1 MFEEGLVGRV
11 VSRLFDV
18 SIVRCFDSSMFRR
31 FDVSVVRK
39 IELSNNPIIETMK
52 IKQIL
57 SILEEMAPLAYA
69 EDFDNVGL
77 LLGNQENEATGIL
90 VCHDALESV
99 IDEAIAKKCNLVV
112 CFHPIIFSG
121 LKKITGKNYV
131 ERTVVKAIKNDI
143 AIYAV
148 HTALDNHKNGVNKI
162 FSDALGLINTKI
174 LVPKQNFIQKLVTYT
189 IPENVEKVRNALFE
203 VGAGKIGNYDDCS
216 FSSQG
221 IGTYMGN
228 ENSNPEIG
236 ERFEFVEAQE
246 IKIEVTFEK
255 HLQSKILKTLFSN
268 HVYEEVAYEIYGM
281 QNTHQNIGLGMIG
294 ELEKPM
300 SETDFLAMVK
310 TKMQCGGIRHSE
322 FLNKPIQKVA
332 VLGGSG
338 SFAIKN
344 AIQSGADVFLTADL
358 KYHNFYEA
366 ENQLLLADIG
376 HYESERFTKNYIVD
390 FLKEK
395 ITNFAVVL
403 SEENTNPV
411 KYL

>member
-1 MFEEGLVGRV
+1 
-11 VSRLFDV
+11 
-18 SIVRCFDSSMFRR
+18 
-31 FDVSVVRK
+31 
-39 IELSNNPIIETMK
+39 MK
-52 IKQIL
+52 IKEVRT
-57 SILEEMAPLAYA
+57 ILEEMAPLAYA

-77 LLGNQENEATGIL
+77 LVGNEEDETTGIL

-112 CFHPIIFSG
+112 CFHPILFSG

-131 ERTVVKAIKNDI
+131 ERAVLKAIKNDI

-162 FSDALGLINTKI
+162 FCNALGLKNTKV
-174 LVPKQNFIQKLVTYT
+174 LVPKPNVIQKLVTYT
-189 IPENVEKVRNALFE
+189 IPENAEQVRNALFDA
-203 VGAGKIGNYDDCS
+203 GAGKIGNYEDCS
-216 FSSQG
+216 FNSQG

-236 ERFEFVEAQE
+236 ERFEFVEAPE

-255 HLQSKILKTLFSN
+255 HLQSKILKALFSN
-268 HVYEEVAYEIYGM
+268 HVYEEVAYEIYDL
-281 QNTHQNIGLGMIG
+281 QNSHQNIGLGMIG
-294 ELEKPM
+294 ELENEM
-300 SETDFLAMVK
+300 SENDFLNFVK
-310 TKMQCGGIRHSE
+310 DKMQCGGIRHSQ
-322 FLNKPIQKVA
+322 LLGKPIRKVA

-344 AIQSGADVFLTADL
+344 AIQANTDVFLTSDL

-366 ENQLLLADIG
+366 ENQIVLADIG
-376 HYESERFTKNYIVD
+376 HFESERYTKNYIVD

-395 ITNFAVVL
+395 ISNFAIVL

>member
-1 MFEEGLVGRV
+1 
-11 VSRLFDV
+11 
-18 SIVRCFDSSMFRR
+18 
-31 FDVSVVRK
+31 
-39 IELSNNPIIETMK
+39 MK
-52 IKQIL
+52 IKEIL
-57 SILEEMAPLAYA
+57 NILEEMAPLAYA

-77 LLGNQENEATGIL
+77 LVGNQNDEAIGVL

-99 IDEAIAKKCNLVV
+99 IDEAIAKKCNLVI
-112 CFHPIIFSG
+112 CFHPILFNG

-131 ERTVVKAIKNDI
+131 ERAVLKAIKNDI

-162 FSDALGLINTKI
+162 FCNALGLKNTKV

-189 IPENVEKVRNALFE
+189 IPENVEKVRNALFDA
-203 VGAGKIGNYDDCS
+203 GAGKIGNYEGCS
-216 FSSQG
+216 FNSQG

-236 ERFEFVEAQE
+236 ERFEFVEAKE
-246 IKIEVTFEK
+246 IKIEVTYEK
-255 HLQSKILKTLFSN
+255 HLQSKILKALFSN
-268 HVYEEVAYEIYGM
+268 HVYEEVAYEIYDL
-281 QNTHQNIGLGMIG
+281 QNSHQNIGLGMIG
-294 ELEKPM
+294 ELENPM
-300 SETDFLAMVK
+300 SEIDFLEFVK
-310 TKMQCGGIRHSE
+310 DKMQCGGIRHSE
-322 FLNKPIQKVA
+322 LLEKQVKKIA

-344 AIQSGADVFLTADL
+344 AIQANVDVFLTSDL
-358 KYHNFYEA
+358 KYHNFYES
-366 ENQLLLADIG
+366 ENQIVLADIG
-376 HYESERFTKNYIVD
+376 HYESERYTKNYIVD

-395 ITNFAVVL
+395 ITNFAIVL

>member
-1 MFEEGLVGRV
+1 
-11 VSRLFDV
+11 
-18 SIVRCFDSSMFRR
+18 
-31 FDVSVVRK
+31 
-39 IELSNNPIIETMK
+39 MK
-52 IKQIL
+52 IKEIL
-57 SILEEMAPLAYA
+57 LILEEMAPLAYA

-77 LLGNQENEATGIL
+77 LVGNQENDATGIL
-90 VCHDALESV
+90 VCHDALKSV

-131 ERTVVKAIKNDI
+131 ERSVLKAIKNDI

-174 LVPKQNFIQKLVTYT
+174 LIPKKKFIQKLVTYT
-189 IPENVEKVRNALFE
+189 IPENVEELRNALFYA
-203 VGAGKIGNYDDCS
+203 GAGKIGNYEDCS
-216 FSSQG
+216 FNSKG

-228 ENSNPEIG
+228 EDSKPEIG
-236 ERFEFVEAQE
+236 ERFEFVENEE

-255 HLQSKILKTLFSN
+255 HLQSKILKALFST
-268 HVYEEVAYEIYGM
+268 HIYEEVAYAIYDL
-281 QNTHQNIGLGMIG
+281 QNIHQNIGLGMIG

-300 SETDFLAMVK
+300 NEIEFLAFVK
-310 TKMQCGGIRHSE
+310 DKMQCGGIRHTA
-322 FLNKPIQKVA
+322 LLGKTIKKVA

-344 AIQSGADVFLTADL
+344 AIRANADVFLTSDL

-366 ENQLLLADIG
+366 ENQLVLADIG
-376 HYESERFTKNYIVD
+376 HFESERFTKNYIVD
-390 FLKEK
+390 FLKKK
-395 ITNFAVVL
+395 IPNFAVNF

>member
-1 MFEEGLVGRV
+1 MQ
-11 VSRLFDV
+11 
-18 SIVRCFDSSMFRR
+18 
-31 FDVSVVRK
+31 
-39 IELSNNPIIETMK
+39 
-52 IKQIL
+52 IKEIL
-57 SILEEMAPLAYA
+57 TILEEMAPLAYA

-77 LLGNQENEATGIL
+77 LVGNKDDEATGIL

-99 IDEAIAKKCNLVV
+99 IDEAITKKCNLVV
-112 CFHPIIFSG
+112 CFHPILFSG
-121 LKKITGKNYV
+121 LKKITGKSYV
-131 ERTVVKAIKNDI
+131 ERSILKAIKNDI

-162 FSDALGLINTKI
+162 FCDALGLVNTKI
-174 LVPKQNFIQKLVTYT
+174 LVPKSNFIQKLVTYT
-189 IPENVEKVRNALFE
+189 IPENVEKLRNSLFDA
-203 VGAGKIGNYDDCS
+203 GAGKIGNYEDCS
-216 FSSQG
+216 FNSQG

-255 HLQSKILKTLFSN
+255 HLQSKILKALFSN
-268 HVYEEVAYEIYGM
+268 HVYEEVAYEIYDL
-281 QNTHQNIGLGMIG
+281 QNTHPNIGLGMVG
-294 ELEKPM
+294 ELKNPM
-300 SETDFLAMVK
+300 NELDFLSFVK
-310 TKMQCGGIRHSE
+310 NKMICGGIRHSS
-322 FLNKPIQKVA
+322 FLEKPITKVA

-344 AIQSGADVFLTADL
+344 AILAEADVFLTADL

-366 ENQLLLADIG
+366 ENQILLTDIG
-376 HYESERFTKNYIVD
+376 HFESERFTKNYIVD

-395 ITNFAVVL
+395 ITNFAIIL

>member
-1 MFEEGLVGRV
+1 
-11 VSRLFDV
+11 
-18 SIVRCFDSSMFRR
+18 
-31 FDVSVVRK
+31 
-39 IELSNNPIIETMK
+39 MK
-52 IKQIL
+52 IKEIIVIL
-57 SILEEMAPLAYA
+57 QEMAPLEYA

-77 LLGNQENEATGIL
+77 LLGNEEENATGIL

-99 IDEAIAKKCNLVV
+99 IDEAIAKKCNLIV

-121 LKKITGKNYV
+121 MKKITGKNYV
-131 ERTVVKAIKNDI
+131 ERSVLKAIKNDI

-162 FSDALGLINTKI
+162 FCDALGLSNTKI
-174 LVPKQNFIQKLVTYT
+174 LIMKPNFIQKLITYT

-203 VGAGKIGNYDDCS
+203 AGAGKIGNYEDCS
-216 FSSQG
+216 FNSQG

-255 HLQSKILKTLFSN
+255 HLQSKILKALIKN
-268 HVYEEVAYEIYGM
+268 HIYEEVAYEIYDL
-281 QNTHQNIGLGMIG
+281 QNQHQNIGLGMVG
-294 ELEKPM
+294 ELEKPL
-300 SETDFLAMVK
+300 SEIEFLSFVK
-310 TKMQCGGIRHSE
+310 SKMHCGGIRHSS
-322 FLNKPIQKVA
+322 LLGKSIKKVA

-344 AIQSGADVFLTADL
+344 AIQAGADVFLTADL

-366 ENQLLLADIG
+366 ENKILIADIG
-376 HYESERFTKNYIVD
+376 HYESERYTKNYIVD
-390 FLKEK
+390 YLKEK
-395 ITNFAVVL
+395 ITNFAIVL

-411 KYL
+411 KYI